1 MAVAPPPPGRRWNP
15 AIASAVDWTSLAGCA
30 RLRAPGT
37 DNVFDYIIIG
47 AGSAGCVLANRL
59 SQDADVRVLLLEA
72 GPRDWHPYIH
82 MPAGIA
88 KLVNL
93 KSVNWDY
100 HTAPEPNLD
109 NRVLWWPRGK
119 VLGGSSSI
127 NAMCYVRGVPADYD
141 GWATEGAD
149 GWDWSSVLPY
159 FRRAECNARGAD
171 ALHGGDGPMHVS
183 DLRHVNPLSRMFIE
197 AGTQAGFDANHDFNG
212 ASQAGF
218 GLYQVT
224 QKDGVRWSSASAY
237 LKPARRRDNLQ
248 VVTGAHVSRITFS
261 RAGGTPRADGVV
273 YTAGGRAFHQ
283 PAAREVLL
291 CGGAINSPQL
301 LMLSGI
307 GPAATLRRHGIEV
320 VADIDQVGTNLQDHL
335 DICTLRHS
343 TQRLTYDR
351 AGDLPVA
358 FDYYLR
364 GRRGPGTSNIAEAG
378 AFVRSP
384 LAPDARPDI
393 QLHFV
398 PAMLDDHGRHRLP
411 GDGYTVHAC
420 ALRPRSRGR
429 ITLASGRAGDKP
441 RIEANYLGD
450 PEGFDLRMMV
460 ECARVSRDVLA
471 QGAFDAVR
479 GAPIFPARD
488 GLTDAELV
496 DFIRAKADTV
506 YHPVGTCRMGSDTD
520 AVVDPQL
527 RVRGVEGL
535 RVVDASVMP
544 TLIGGNTH
552 APTVMIAERA
562 SDLIR
567 GITPRS

>member
-1 MAVAPPPPGRRWNP
+1 M
-15 AIASAVDWTSLAGCA
+15 
-30 RLRAPGT
+30 
-37 DNVFDYIIIG
+37 FDYIIIG

-100 HTAPEPNLD
+100 HTAPEANLG

-119 VLGGSSSI
+119 VLGGSCSI

-197 AGTQAGFDANHDFNG
+197 AGTQAGFHANDDFNG

-224 QKDGVRWSSASAY
+224 QRDGVRWSSASAY

-283 PAAREVLL
+283 PAAR
-291 CGGAINSPQL
+291 C
-301 LMLSGI
+301 
-307 GPAATLRRHGIEV
+307 
-320 VADIDQVGTNLQDHL
+320 
-335 DICTLRHS
+335 
-343 TQRLTYDR
+343 
-351 AGDLPVA
+351 
-358 FDYYLR
+358 
-364 GRRGPGTSNIAEAG
+364 
-378 AFVRSP
+378 
-384 LAPDARPDI
+384 
-393 QLHFV
+393 
-398 PAMLDDHGRHRLP
+398 
-411 GDGYTVHAC
+411 
-420 ALRPRSRGR
+420 
-429 ITLASGRAGDKP
+429 
-441 RIEANYLGD
+441 
-450 PEGFDLRMMV
+450 
-460 ECARVSRDVLA
+460 
-471 QGAFDAVR
+471 
-479 GAPIFPARD
+479 
-488 GLTDAELV
+488 
-496 DFIRAKADTV
+496 
-506 YHPVGTCRMGSDTD
+506 
-520 AVVDPQL
+520 
-527 RVRGVEGL
+527 
-535 RVVDASVMP
+535 
-544 TLIGGNTH
+544 
-552 APTVMIAERA
+552 
-562 SDLIR
+562 
-567 GITPRS
+567 